1 MVQANPV
8 QNRASS
14 MRARPIPIGE
24 DYLDFKRDQVIQGQ
38 LDEKGKLKHTIVT
51 MHASGLAN
59 QIIRHVAHSN
69 QQLEDNSGRKIL
81 YLCLM
86 FCRTYRLFV
95 PSAQVQSLPHQ
106 ADQELAPY
114 HAQALQCQGQK

>member
-24 DYLDFKRDQVIQGQ
+24 DHLDFKRDQVIQGQ
-38 LDEKGKLKHTIVT
+38 LDEKGKLKHTMAT
-51 MHASGLAN
+51 MHARGLAN
-59 QIIRHVAHSN
+59 QIIRHVALSN
-69 QQLEDNSGRKIL
+69 QLLEDNLECKIL
-81 YLCLM
+81 YLCSL

-106 ADQELAPY
+106 AD
-114 HAQALQCQGQK
+114 